1 MEKSQKLKVS
11 IFSHYAVTTLISTP
25 ARLIPYIRCQQKHTI
40 LLDPKDEKDTDEVVY
55 FYYNRDTSHS
65 SLILA
70 EH

>member
-25 ARLIPYIRCQQKHTI
+25 ANQIPLIRCQQKHTI

-55 FYYNRDTSHS
+55 FTITEIHHT
-65 SLILA
+65 LV
-70 EH
+70 